1 MFTRVKL
8 GWSDISNDIN
18 ELADNIGSCDAI
30 VAIGKGGLVP
40 GTILSY
46 ILDCDLVNFGIKS
59 YNKENIQEDSSIT
72 QIPGLKFNHEFR
84 DKRVIVF
91 DDLSDK
97 GTTLHQA
104 KDYFELSQFTNYKFA
119 TLYIKKSTKFVPNY
133 YLKEFDDNLWLD
145 FPWETIKIV

>member
-30 VAIGKGGLVP
+30 VAIGRGGLVP